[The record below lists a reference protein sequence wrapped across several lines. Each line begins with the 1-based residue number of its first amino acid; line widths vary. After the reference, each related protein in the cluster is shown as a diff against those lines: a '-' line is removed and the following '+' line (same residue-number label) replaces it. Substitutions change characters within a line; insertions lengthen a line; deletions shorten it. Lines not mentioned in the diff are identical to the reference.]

1 MAPDMCDGY
10 TTKAE
15 PSENDAYIMGN
26 LGTIFV
32 YMVWEACILDKWELP
47 PQYRNVAQVADALEN
62 ALQTPKVA
70 REECSWKQAVV
81 AVAWSLL

>member
-15 PSENDAYIMGN
+15 PSENDAYVMGN

-32 YMVWEACILDKWELP
+32 YMVWGSMHP
-47 PQYRNVAQVADALEN
+47 
-62 ALQTPKVA
+62 
-70 REECSWKQAVV
+70 
-81 AVAWSLL
+81 